1 MAVSRLLYLLRHGE
15 AKPGIGPLGDLKRPL
30 SEAGEFH
37 INQLSKVLESRKITF
52 DLILVSPAV
61 RTSQTAK
68 ILSKSVSSKE
78 ILVLDEIYDAEL
90 NDLVKILNDV
100 DSGVQN
106 LLLVGH
112 NPSLSLLV
120 SYLTGIGSLSLNPG
134 MMAIIEIVSVEWKQ
148 MGKGTGILKEVI

>member
-30 SEAGEFH
+30 SEAGELH

-90 NDLVKILNDV
+90 NDLVKILNDI

-134 MMAIIEIVSVEWKQ
+134 MMAIIEIVSDEWKQ
-148 MGKGTGILKEVI
+148 MGKDTGILKEVI

>member
-1 MAVSRLLYLLRHGE
+1 
-15 AKPGIGPLGDLKRPL
+15 
-30 SEAGEFH
+30 
-37 INQLSKVLESRKITF
+37 
-52 DLILVSPAV
+52 
-61 RTSQTAK
+61 
-68 ILSKSVSSKE
+68 
-78 ILVLDEIYDAEL
+78 LDEIYDAEL

-134 MMAIIEIVSVEWKQ
+134 MMAIIEIVSDEWKQ
-148 MGKGTGILKEVI
+148 MGKDTGILKEVI